1 MSRVKREH
9 VRVSGQSRLVN
20 LGLAKRKGSSI
31 QVGSWSM
38 AQRRMQAKLCLVRP
52 SFETRV
58 LDPSPYSASLYE
70 SGSHWIFLHF
80 QFSLCPMRDRS
91 FTLQIHPLGVM
102 MRTFFRLPHKD
113 GAILTWSASTW
124 ARTKLPQYLLSSWRT
139 GPWAFPN
146 VALPKVISGQLTC
159 HTFGG

>member
-31 QVGSWSM
+31 QVGSWST
-38 AQRRMQAKLCLVRP
+38 AQRHMQAKLCLVRP

-80 QFSLCPMRDRS
+80 QFSV
-91 FTLQIHPLGVM
+91 Q
-102 MRTFFRLPHKD
+102 
-113 GAILTWSASTW
+113 
-124 ARTKLPQYLLSSWRT
+124 
-139 GPWAFPN
+139 
-146 VALPKVISGQLTC
+146 
-159 HTFGG
+159 